1 MNPSNTDFVS
11 LILKSGIIDQEIN
24 EAFVAPEALEDLYKL
39 VPSEQITDSL
49 KLVIKAYYTTK
60 GHEYIRNSIEY
71 VNKQKPK
78 NYLAYLKSTL
88 ENHYSE
94 ILETEK
100 ENEEQRIIDKQRRE
114 RIDGINSKIKEL
126 TYKRDVEI
134 EKTAKSIFDS
144 LPEKVKEQITQLAK
158 SSILKESPKED
169 INSTDHIFKARLE
182 IYILEMVKSLYEDKF
197 KDIHEKYD
205 KSIGE
210 LESEIKSN

>member
-94 ILETEK
+94 VLETEK
-100 ENEEQRIIDKQRRE
+100 ENEEQRIIDKLSSSVKNEQKHRTKMSKN
-114 RIDGINSKIKEL
+114 IDQK
-126 TYKRDVEI
+126 
-134 EKTAKSIFDS
+134 
-144 LPEKVKEQITQLAK
+144 
-158 SSILKESPKED
+158 
-169 INSTDHIFKARLE
+169 
-182 IYILEMVKSLYEDKF
+182 
-197 KDIHEKYD
+197 
-205 KSIGE
+205 
-210 LESEIKSN
+210 